1 MVTNFKKNLY
11 RFFTVILVFTSTIH
25 PIVPANAAVTC
36 YKVTEYTSGFNKIC
50 IYNCLGSEA
59 AITIGAT
66 QLCPLTINR

>member
-1 MVTNFKKNLY
+1 MVTNFKKKLY

>member
-1 MVTNFKKNLY
+1 MISNFKKNLY
-11 RFFTVILVFTSTIH
+11 RFFTVILIFSSTIH

-50 IYNCLGSEA
+50 IYNCLGSET

>member
-1 MVTNFKKNLY
+1 MLTNFKKNLY
-11 RFFTVILVFTSTIH
+11 RLFTAILVFASTIH

-36 YKVTEYTSGFNKIC
+36 FKVTEYTSGLNKIC

-66 QLCPLTINR
+66 QLCPLTISR